1 MIFSNE
7 ISFFFI
13 SSGNPI
19 PRVKYTEEE
28 IKTWGIVYKEL
39 LRLFPTHACSK
50 HIEVFKLLEQECGY
64 APDNIPQLEDVSR
77 FLKSMSFLINI
88 QSLLFDIIFDYQYR
102 TNWIYNKT
110 SGWPIDCT

>member
-7 ISFFFI
+7 ISFFSI

-88 QSLLFDIIFDYQYR
+88 FNHCCLI
-102 TNWIYNKT
+102 
-110 SGWPIDCT
+110 